1 MLEYFYEKYIELNLA
16 DFFDIGF
23 DFKINKVLFFAFL
36 GIIVAC
42 IFTNYIESG
51 IALTL
56 KRLLRTESHSEI
68 SAKSL
73 KDLGLKDSRCAKIAI
88 ERRGGITARLILA
101 VGERALTYEECIA
114 EKKRLREEKKKR
126 RKMRLDRLISI
137 FKKNKT
143 ATEETIPDTPNT
155 ADGVAS
161 NEAKADSHGI
171 TTSATETTN
180 TSVST
185 TLADGVESKAPLAET
200 DTNAS
205 AEATVGDNPEKRY
218 YIPEDMVDNAK
229 RYLTRHAPTVTKTVL
244 SCVLILGFYLLLAYL
259 MPTIIDI
266 VITLT

>member
-1 MLEYFYEKYIELNLA
+1 MLENFYEKYIELNLA

-73 KDLGLKDSRCAKIAI
+73 KDIGLKDSRCARMAI

-101 VGERALTYEECIA
+101 VGEKALTYEECIA
-114 EKKRLREEKKKR
+114 EEKRLREEKKKR
-126 RKMRLDRLISI
+126 RKMRLDKLLSI

-143 ATEETIPDTPNT
+143 ATEETIPDAPNT

-161 NEAKADSHGI
+161 NEAKADGQSI
-171 TTSATETTN
+171 TTSDTETTS
-180 TSVST
+180 TTVST
-185 TLADGVESKAPLAET
+185 PLADGVESKVPLTNT
-200 DTNAS
+200 DSTAS
-205 AEATVGDNPEKRY
+205 ASTNKGGAPEKRY
-218 YIPEDMVDNAK
+218 YIPEDMVDNVK